1 MATLRVN
8 SITPTS
14 GSEITLTAALV
25 TATTTFRALNYK
37 HTSFGTFTQLT
48 SQTTT
53 VPVTTYAGK
62 INMFSAAITGASAI
76 SFSVTAAGFSDDSII
91 LVDIAT
97 NPAVPTSQLMAY
109 VTNSS
114 AGTFEVTI
122 RNFGATTAAISPTIA
137 YMVVVT

>member
-62 INMFSAAITGASAI
+62 ITMFSAAITGATAV

-109 VTNSS
+109 VTNSGS
-114 AGTFEVTI
+114 GTFEITI